1 LIERKSRRPREAH
14 DGVMSQAAVAL
25 PAEIAARIPSEAVLR
40 RIEGPGPRYTS
51 YPTADRFGDFE
62 AGALDVLLARR
73 RTAAEAGHAAP
84 LSVYVHIPFCE
95 SLCYYCA
102 CNKIITKH
110 HERAA
115 PYLDALEREIAL
127 VAARIGPART
137 VSQLHFGGGSPTFL
151 SDAEITRL
159 MAALRRDF
167 PLADDAEVSIEVDP
181 RTVTTARLAHLRAE
195 GFNRVSFGVQDFD
208 ADVQQAVHRVQS
220 FEMVRDLIRDARA
233 LGFVSI
239 NADLIYG
246 LPRQTPESF
255 ARTIAQMAELRPDR
269 IALYAYA
276 HLPQR
281 FKPQRRIAVAELPV
295 AGDRVGMLGTAMAGF
310 LAAGY
315 EYIGM
320 DHFALPADA
329 LAVAKR
335 EGRLHRNFQ
344 GYSTRPDCDLVGLGV
359 SAIGRLADGYYQNAK
374 TLPEY
379 HEALEADRLP
389 VARGLVLDRDDLVR
403 RDIIMALMCQGR
415 IDDASLERAHG
426 LRLRRDFAPELA
438 RLGRLAEDGF
448 VELDEDAVRVTP
460 AGWYVV
466 RAVAMAFD
474 RHLQGDASR
483 ERFSRIV

>member
-1 LIERKSRRPREAH
+1 LIERKRRGGRLPH
-14 DGVMSQAAVAL
+14 DAGMSHVAAPL

-51 YPTADRFGDFE
+51 YPTADRFADF
-62 AGALDVLLARR
+62 GPDALDALLARR
-73 RTAAEAGHAAP
+73 RAAAESGAAAP

-127 VAARIGPART
+127 VAGRIGPART

-151 SDAEITRL
+151 SDEEITRL
-159 MAALRRDF
+159 MAALRREF
-167 PLADDAEVSIEVDP
+167 PLAEDAEVSIEVDP
-181 RTVTTARLAHLRAE
+181 RTVTTERLAHLRAQ

-208 ADVQQAVHRVQS
+208 ANVQKAVHRVQS
-220 FEMVRDLIRDARA
+220 FEMVGDLIRDARA

-255 ARTIAQMAELRPDR
+255 ARTIAQMTVLRPDR

-281 FKPQRRIAVAELPV
+281 FKPQRRIDSADLP
-295 AGDRVGMLGTAMAGF
+295 AATDRVGMLGTAMAGF

-320 DHFALPADA
+320 DHFALPQDA

-335 EGRLHRNFQ
+335 EGRLQRNFQ

-359 SAIGRLADGYYQNAK
+359 SSIGRLADGYYQNVK

-379 HEALEADRLP
+379 YEALEQGRLP
-389 VARGLVLDRDDLVR
+389 VARGLVLDRDDRVR

-415 IDDASLERAHG
+415 IDDAALEGAHG
-426 LRLRRDFAPELA
+426 LRLHRDFAPEL
-438 RLGRLAEDGF
+438 GRLERLAADGF
-448 VELDEDAVRVTP
+448 VEIDADAVRVTP
-460 AGWYVV
+460 SGWYVV

-474 RHLQGDASR
+474 RHLQADASR